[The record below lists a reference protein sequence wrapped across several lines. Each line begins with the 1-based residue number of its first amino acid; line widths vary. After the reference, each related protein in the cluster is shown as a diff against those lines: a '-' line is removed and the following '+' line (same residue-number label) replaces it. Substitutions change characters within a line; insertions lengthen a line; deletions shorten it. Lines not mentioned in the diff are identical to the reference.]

1 MSIHRLGRLLAASL
15 LIASL
20 LWASSLAL
28 GVTSRDA
35 AAFQAEPGQDTPPA
49 PRLYTVV
56 LPAAD
61 AADRTALVQQGIAI
75 DGLSGENA
83 VSVMTD
89 AQLAIARAAGLRPL
103 AVTPLDFPPADAD
116 YHNYTELLTAL
127 ADTAAAH
134 GDIVR
139 LVDVGVSVEGRP
151 IPAVKI
157 SDHPE
162 RDETD
167 EPAILFVALHHAREH
182 LTVEMALAVIRLFTE
197 GYGVDP
203 ALTNL
208 VEQREIWVLPNAN
221 PDGGEYD
228 VESGS
233 YRYWRKNRRL
243 NSDDSYGVDL
253 NRNYGYR
260 WGGEGSSPWPWSDT
274 YRGPVPFSEPETQ
287 AIRDFVIAHPNLTA
301 AISFHTYG
309 ELILY
314 PYGYTYEEHPADMQP
329 DDYRAFAA
337 LAERMAAT
345 NDYTPQQASAL
356 YLTAGD
362 TVDWLYGERGIFAFT
377 FEMYPVSSDPGF
389 YPTADSIP
397 RETGRNL
404 PAVTYLTGMADHPRK
419 SIGLGGDATAPQVTL
434 TAVQQPGSPAISLAA
449 EATDHAGVTLVA
461 WQVDGATVALDRT
474 PPYTLT
480 WTALAAG
487 AYDVA
492 VLAFDAGAN
501 VGEAYMTIQV
511 TGEFEATYLPLL
523 FSGQ

>member
-1 MSIHRLGRLLAASL
+1 LSRLLAASL
-15 LIASL
+15 LWASL
-20 LWASSLAL
+20 LWGSELWGSVLPLIA
-28 GVTSRDA
+28 TSRDA
-35 AAFQAEPGQDTPPA
+35 VAFQAAPGQGTPPA

-56 LPAAD
+56 LPASG
-61 AADRTALVQQGIAI
+61 AAERTALVQQGIAI

-83 VSVMTD
+83 VSVMTE
-89 AQLAIARAAGLRPL
+89 AELAAARTAGIRPL
-103 AVTPLDFPPADAD
+103 AVTPLDFPPADAA
-116 YHNYTELLTAL
+116 YHNYAELMAAL

-134 GDIVR
+134 PGIVR
-139 LVDVGVSVEGRP
+139 LVDVGISVEGRT

-162 RDETD
+162 RAETG

-182 LTVEMALAVIRLFTE
+182 LTVEMALAIIRLFTE
-197 GYGVDP
+197 GYGIDP

-208 VEQREIWVLPNAN
+208 VEQREIWILPNAN

-228 VESGS
+228 VETGY

-260 WGGEGSSPWPWSDT
+260 WGGEGSSPFPSTDT
-274 YRGPVPFSEPETQ
+274 YRGPAPFSEPETQ
-287 AIRDFVIAHPNLTA
+287 AIRDFVIAHPNITA

-314 PYGYTYEEHPADMQP
+314 PYGYTFEEQPADMQP

-337 LAERMAAT
+337 LAGRMAAT

-377 FEMYPVSSDPGF
+377 FEMYPVFSNPGF
-389 YPTADSIP
+389 YPTALSIP
-397 RETGRNL
+397 HETERNL

-419 SIGLGGDATAPQVTL
+419 SIGLGGDVNSPQVSL
-434 TAVQQPGSPAISLAA
+434 TATQLPGSPVVSLAA
-449 EATDHAGVTLVA
+449 EATDDTAVTLVA
-461 WQVDGATVALDRT
+461 WQVDGTTVALDRSA
-474 PPYTLT
+474 PYTYS
-480 WTALAAG
+480 WTAPAAG
-487 AYDVA
+487 TYEVT

-501 VGEAYMTIQV
+501 SGHAHATVEV

-523 FSGQ
+523 FGGQ